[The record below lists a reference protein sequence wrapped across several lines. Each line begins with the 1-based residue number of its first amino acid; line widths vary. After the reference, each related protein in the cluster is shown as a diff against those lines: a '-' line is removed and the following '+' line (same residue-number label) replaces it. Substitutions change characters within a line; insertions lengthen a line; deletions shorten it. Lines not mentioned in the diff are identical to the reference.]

1 MYVAD
6 SKIMVIDTY
15 LAYGSYFY
23 NHSLF
28 LKLNIII
35 YILITRL
42 SHSNVVFDKDLYTS
56 KTNNYTTF
64 PRSLG
69 ILLYIM
75 AYPILP
81 NRHCSP

>member
-1 MYVAD
+1 MTKKDVVSHKYYTCSVAD

-35 YILITRL
+35 YILITRQM
-42 SHSNVVFDKDLYTS
+42 SFFDTVHVKS
-56 KTNNYTTF
+56 Q
-64 PRSLG
+64 
-69 ILLYIM
+69 
-75 AYPILP
+75 
-81 NRHCSP
+81 